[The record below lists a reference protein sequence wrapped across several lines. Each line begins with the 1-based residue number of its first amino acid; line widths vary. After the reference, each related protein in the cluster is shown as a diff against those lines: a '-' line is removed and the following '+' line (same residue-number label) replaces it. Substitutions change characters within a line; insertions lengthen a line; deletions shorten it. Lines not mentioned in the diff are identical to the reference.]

1 MHARISI
8 IIAGKGEPL
17 TFILQ
22 STLTDIDNVIVIA
35 MEETIFE
42 VTSCYNF
49 ILWSLTFFQK
59 LSILSIWY
67 LYYVQIVNLTK

>member
-22 STLTDIDNVIVIA
+22 ITLTDIDNVIVIA

-49 ILWSLTFFQK
+49 IL
-59 LSILSIWY
+59 
-67 LYYVQIVNLTK
+67 